1 MNSCQL
7 LGRIC
12 NDLELKTTPSGV
24 SVVSF
29 NLAVDRYMGKDAE
42 KKTDFISCVAW
53 RTTAEHICRYWH
65 KGDEILIAGSISTRT
80 YQNKDGNTVY
90 VTEVIVDKT
99 DFTHGNKKTDQSGQ
113 GNSDF
118 PPPPEQSYSATQST
132 PAAQAQTVVPPP
144 DDDPYPF

>member
-42 KKTDFISCVAW
+42 KKVDFISCVAW

-65 KGDEILIAGSISTRT
+65 KGDEILISGSISTRT

-99 DFTHGNKKTDQSGQ
+99 DFNHGNKKEDHSSDTYTPPSDPAPRTQSAPAVQ
-113 GNSDF
+113 SQEAA
-118 PPPPEQSYSATQST
+118 PPPE
-132 PAAQAQTVVPPP
+132 
-144 DDDPYPF
+144 DEDYPF